1 MKGANSDNHFVKH
14 PIVHRDQLLTIG
26 DLEDFKNTLFDEI
39 KNLLKEAN
47 GQQAKKWLRSSE
59 VRKML
64 GVSPGTLQNLR
75 INRMLTFSKVGG
87 IVFYKYEDIISLLES
102 NSNPKTK

>member
-1 MKGANSDNHFVKH
+1 MKGANSNDHSAIYRN
-14 PIVHRDQLLTIG
+14 QLLTIG
-26 DLEDFKNTLFDEI
+26 DLEDFKKALFNEI
-39 KNLLKEAN
+39 KSLLKETN
-47 GQQAKKWLRSSE
+47 GQHTKKWLRSSE

-87 IVFYKYEDIISLLES
+87 IIFYKYEDIISLLES
-102 NSNPKTK
+102 NSNFKTR

>member
-1 MKGANSDNHFVKH
+1 MKGTDSNDHLARRSAMN
-14 PIVHRDQLLTIG
+14 RDQLLTIG
-26 DLEDFKNTLFDEI
+26 DLEDFRKALFDEI
-39 KNLLKEAN
+39 KNLLKETN
-47 GQQAKKWLRSSE
+47 GHHTKNWVRSSE

-87 IVFYKYEDIISLLES
+87 IVFYRYDDIVSLLEK
-102 NSNPKTK
+102 NSNPKSR

>member
-1 MKGANSDNHFVKH
+1 MKEAHSNDHSDMHSAIYRN
-14 PIVHRDQLLTIG
+14 QLLTIG
-26 DLEDFKNTLFDEI
+26 DLEDFKNALFDEI
-39 KNLLKEAN
+39 RSLLKETN
-47 GQQAKKWLRSSE
+47 GQHTKKWLRSSE

-75 INRMLTFSKVGG
+75 INRMLAFSKVGG
-87 IVFYKYEDIISLLES
+87 IVFYKYDDIISLLEK

>member
-1 MKGANSDNHFVKH
+1 MKGTDSNDHLERRSSMN
-14 PIVHRDQLLTIG
+14 RDQLLTIG
-26 DLEDFKNTLFDEI
+26 DLEDFSKAFFDEM
-39 KNLLKEAN
+39 KNLLKATN

-87 IVFYKYEDIISLLES
+87 IVFYKYDDIIGLLEK
-102 NSNPKTK
+102 NSNPKAR

>member
-1 MKGANSDNHFVKH
+1 MKGTDSNDHLERRSLMN
-14 PIVHRDQLLTIG
+14 RDQLLTIG
-26 DLEDFKNTLFDEI
+26 DLEDFRKALFDEI
-39 KNLLKEAN
+39 KNLLKETS
-47 GQQAKKWLRSSE
+47 GQQTKKWLRSSE

-87 IVFYKYEDIISLLES
+87 IVFYRYDDIVSLLER
-102 NSNPKTK
+102 NSNPKSR

>member
-1 MKGANSDNHFVKH
+1 MKGTNSDNHFVKH
-14 PIVHRDQLLTIG
+14 SVVHRDQLLTIG
-26 DLEDFKNTLFDEI
+26 DLENFKSALFDEI
-39 KNLLKEAN
+39 KNLLREPN
-47 GQQAKKWLRSSE
+47 GQHAKKWLRSSE

-87 IVFYKYEDIISLLES
+87 IVFYKYDDIISLLEKHS
-102 NSNPKTK
+102 SPKTK